1 MKKKKSSRIE
11 EIAGTLM
18 GLELSLKL
26 LEDDIE
32 TVQSS
37 IVYLE
42 KIKEDWE
49 YNINLHRS
57 DKVITV
63 VEGYRKSLNELKSV
77 KKELKRFENSEKTLK
92 RKMDEKLKTYDY
104 YFEEYV
110 KEVENM
116 KKQTKILL
124 FKRDKKWVR
133 MNKLKKKF

>member
-42 KIKEDWE
+42 KIKEDLE

-124 FKRDKKWVR
+124 FKRDKK
-133 MNKLKKKF
+133 

>member
-11 EIAGTLM
+11 EIAGTLV

-42 KIKEDWE
+42 KIKEDLE

-124 FKRDKKWVR
+124 FKRDKK
-133 MNKLKKKF
+133 

>member
-32 TVQSS
+32 TIQSS

-42 KIKEDWE
+42 KIKEDLE

-133 MNKLKKKF
+133 MNKLKKKS

>member
-32 TVQSS
+32 TVQSI

-42 KIKEDWE
+42 KIKEDLE

-124 FKRDKKWVR
+124 FKRDKK
-133 MNKLKKKF
+133 

>member
-32 TVQSS
+32 TVQSN
-37 IVYLE
+37 IGYLE
-42 KIKEDWE
+42 KIKEDLE
-49 YNINLHRS
+49 YNISLHRS

-63 VEGYRKSLNELKSV
+63 VEGYKKSLDELKSV
-77 KKELKRFENSEKTLK
+77 KKELTKFENSKKMLK

-116 KKQTKILL
+116 KKETKILL
-124 FKRDKKWVR
+124 FKKDKK
-133 MNKLKKKF
+133 

>member
-37 IVYLE
+37 IGYLE
-42 KIKEDWE
+42 KIKEDLE
-49 YNINLHRS
+49 YNISLHRS

-63 VEGYRKSLNELKSV
+63 VEGYKKSLDELKSV
-77 KKELKRFENSEKTLK
+77 KKELTKFENSKKMLK

-110 KEVENM
+110 KEVENI
-116 KKQTKILL
+116 KKETKILL
-124 FKRDKKWVR
+124 FKRDKK
-133 MNKLKKKF
+133 

>member
-32 TVQSS
+32 TVQSN
-37 IVYLE
+37 IGYLE
-42 KIKEDWE
+42 KIKEDLE
-49 YNINLHRS
+49 YNISLHRS

-63 VEGYRKSLNELKSV
+63 VEGYKKSLDELKSV
-77 KKELKRFENSEKTLK
+77 KKELTKFENSKKMLK

-116 KKQTKILL
+116 KKETKILL
-124 FKRDKKWVR
+124 FKRDKK
-133 MNKLKKKF
+133 